1 MADLLG
7 LTPGRRPRF
16 VREFG
21 AAGVAARA
29 ALAAFA
35 AATAARTFP
44 VVEESY

>member
-1 MADLLG
+1 MTDLLG

-21 AAGVAARA
+21 AAGEAARA
-29 ALAAFA
+29 GLAAFA

-44 VVEESY
+44 AAEESY